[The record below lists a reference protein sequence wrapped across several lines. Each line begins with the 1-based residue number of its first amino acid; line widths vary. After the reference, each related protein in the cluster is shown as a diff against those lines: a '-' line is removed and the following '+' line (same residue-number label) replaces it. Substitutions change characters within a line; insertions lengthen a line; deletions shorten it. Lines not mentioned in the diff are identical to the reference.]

1 MSDNLILQRI
11 SILVINQDKAI
22 LDKIKSLINSFG
34 IDRVH
39 CVNTYEEAIE
49 IVCVRKMRFD
59 LVVSTMSLGTES
71 QYNGVD
77 ICRRI
82 KVEDPRTLCLISSE
96 EYSDDELIELL
107 SCNIDG
113 IVDKKNMIRIMAKWI
128 SVLTQKKILQN
139 LIHTGYDK
147 PSLEQV

>member
-11 SILVINQDKAI
+11 SILVINQDRAV

-39 CVNTYEEAIE
+39 CVNTYEEAVE
-49 IVCVRKMRFD
+49 IVCTKKIRFD
-59 LVVSTMSLGTES
+59 LVVSTMCLGDDS
-71 QYNGVD
+71 KYNGVD

-82 KVEDPRTLCLISSE
+82 KVEDPRTLCLIASD

-139 LIHTGYDK
+139 LIHTGCNE

>member
-1 MSDNLILQRI
+1 MPDNLILQKI
-11 SILVINQDKAI
+11 AILVVNQDKSV

-34 IDRVH
+34 IEKVE
-39 CVNTYEEAIE
+39 CACTYEEAVE

-59 LVVSTMSLGTES
+59 LVVSTMSLGAES

-147 PSLEQV
+147 PCLEQV

>member
-1 MSDNLILQRI
+1 MPDNLILQKI
-11 SILVINQDKAI
+11 AILVVNQDKSV

-34 IDRVH
+34 IEKVE
-39 CVNTYEEAIE
+39 CVCTYEEAIE

-59 LVVSTMSLGTES
+59 LVVSTMSLGAES

-139 LIHTGYDK
+139 LIHTGYNE